1 LTLQVFIV
9 ALQESI
15 LFLEIFDLSVSFPL
29 VSSIRKLTSLF
40 ITSSD
45 LGESY
50 LLGGFGPLSSIAR
63 SLLRTSSGSPM
74 VYYVCRVSYKSRVL

>member
-1 LTLQVFIV
+1 MTLQVFIV
-9 ALQESI
+9 ALHESI

-29 VSSIRKLTSLF
+29 IRSRRKLASLF

-45 LGESY
+45 LGGSY
-50 LLGGFGPLSSIAR
+50 LLGGFGPLSSTAR

-74 VYYVCRVSYKSRVL
+74 VYDVCRVLFMSIFL